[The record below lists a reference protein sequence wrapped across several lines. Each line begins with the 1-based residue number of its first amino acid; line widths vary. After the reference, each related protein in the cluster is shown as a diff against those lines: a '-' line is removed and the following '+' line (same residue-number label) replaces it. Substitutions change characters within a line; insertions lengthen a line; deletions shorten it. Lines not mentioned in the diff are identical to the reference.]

1 MTLKISC
8 VYVFPCWREDFLGDF
23 VGEESGESRGLRDD
37 LAGETGALL
46 RRVKVGGDW
55 SGRLTV
61 LRKFKLFLSFNLKCG
76 RKSIFL
82 TNIYWMEEE
91 ESVFLK
97 NELILVIK

>member
-61 LRKFKLFLSFNLKCG
+61 LRKFKLFFIIQFKMWEEKHFFYQYLLDGGG
-76 RKSIFL
+76 RKCLF
-82 TNIYWMEEE
+82 
-91 ESVFLK
+91 
-97 NELILVIK
+97 